1 MGSTPIP
8 RINPQY
14 RFTAFFFKLIL
25 LCLHPVRG
33 PDNFLKIPAHDPPP
47 LPKGTGQGGCP
58 PKLLPPP
65 SPRFSFFVNG
75 PPPLLSGKNEGI
87 TPHASRPKRCVSRGA
102 SGERGRGPHPSG
114 KEMGGWGDRMK
125 GWGYPPPL
133 KNNGY
138 PLPTPSRIFLPAPLP
153 PAAITLGRTGR
164 SPGEPRYLNQF
175 PSLPVKTGRDLIGS
189 CRDTLPYDTGKK
201 TPHTQYNLP
210 CRHPARDGVFRAC
223 KPRRLRG
230 DVRDR

>member
-114 KEMGGWGDRMK
+114 KEVGGWGDRMNR
-125 GWGYPPPL
+125 WGYPPL
-133 KNNGY
+133 
-138 PLPTPSRIFLPAPLP
+138 LRIRKEPPPASGNFCEPAPLP
-153 PAAITLGRTGR
+153 PCCTKKGRGGGSGCGGGVYPLPFTGT
-164 SPGEPRYLNQF
+164 SQNL
-175 PSLPVKTGRDLIGS
+175 SVCHKLI
-189 CRDTLPYDTGKK
+189 DTDIS
-201 TPHTQYNLP
+201 
-210 CRHPARDGVFRAC
+210 
-223 KPRRLRG
+223 
-230 DVRDR
+230 